1 MPPESR
7 DLKAMARMQL
17 SGYWLRAIVVC
28 FVMMLFTTVIRE
40 DNSIRSL
47 AHQCFGGPAAYVP
60 PVNPFSSF
68 SSFVN
73 LISPLP
79 VRWGN
84 LISFILTGPVTLGI
98 SGFFLKLIRNNN
110 PEVGDI
116 FSGFKYFLKSFW
128 LNFLTTVFIT
138 LWSLL
143 LIIPGI
149 IAAYRYS
156 MAYYIMADNPE
167 LTASEALTQSKYMM
181 AGHKFELFV
190 LQFSFLGWFILG
202 ILTFGLA
209 LLWVN
214 PYYEAT
220 KANFYQDLRSRPLM
234 V

>member
-28 FVMMLFTTVIRE
+28 FVMMLLTTVIRE

-47 AHQCFGGPAAYVP
+47 GRLYFGGPAVYVP

-68 SSFVN
+68 SSLLSF
-73 LISPLP
+73 ISPLP
-79 VRWGN
+79 VKWGN
-84 LISFILTGPVTLGI
+84 FISFILMGPVTLGI
-98 SGFFLKLIRNNN
+98 SGFFLKLIRNEN

-116 FSGFKYFLKSFW
+116 LNGFKYFLKSFW
-128 LNFLTTVFIT
+128 LNLLTIVFIT

-181 AGHKFELFV
+181 VGHKFELFV

>member
-7 DLKAMARMQL
+7 DLMAMARMQL

-28 FVMMLFTTVIRE
+28 FVMMLLTTVIRE

-47 AHQCFGGPAAYVP
+47 GRLYFGGPAVYVP

-68 SSFVN
+68 SSLLSF
-73 LISPLP
+73 ISPLP
-79 VRWGN
+79 VKWGN
-84 LISFILTGPVTLGI
+84 FISFILMGPVTLGI
-98 SGFFLKLIRNNN
+98 SGFFLKLIRNEN

-116 FSGFKYFLKSFW
+116 LNGFKYFLKSFW
-128 LNFLTTVFIT
+128 LNLLTIVFIT

-181 AGHKFELFV
+181 VGHKFELFV
-190 LQFSFLGWFILG
+190 LQFSFLGWVILG
-202 ILTFGLA
+202 LLTLGLG